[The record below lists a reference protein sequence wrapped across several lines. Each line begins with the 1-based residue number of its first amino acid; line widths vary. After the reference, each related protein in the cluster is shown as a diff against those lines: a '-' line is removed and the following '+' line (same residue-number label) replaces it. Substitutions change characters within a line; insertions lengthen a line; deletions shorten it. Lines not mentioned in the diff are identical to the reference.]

1 MTPPVIAD
9 VILQHVSEAAFLWQ
23 LYDASVCAPHY
34 NLKDLSKLDNRIE
47 AHIDGL
53 RIASDAG
60 WELVAKQ
67 LEDNTGPGEA
77 YVAAL
82 LAYESGKPER
92 IDSVLEKVAPVYV
105 LHRSVAAALRWLP
118 PTQASRYLSALL
130 NGATPGLRRLG
141 LEAAVALNANP
152 GLALEKG
159 LHDLDLSL
167 RARALRVVGEMGYT
181 VWANNLRK
189 ELRHPDLACRF
200 SAAWS
205 LARLNGDPAAIAE
218 LQTITLAE
226 STYRIPALN
235 MLIRRLDPG
244 AARKLITML
253 CKIPGAE
260 RLVLFA
266 MGAWGDPVDV
276 PYLLEKMKQT
286 PYARIA
292 AESFTF
298 ITGLN
303 LAENNF
309 DGPIPEDHEPLPNE
323 DPLDD
328 RVEMDPDENLPWPI
342 VDKVQAWWHQ
352 NRTRFRE
359 GTRYLVGEPLS
370 EARCNK
376 VVLDGYQRQRA
387 YAALE
392 LSIQHPGQPMIDVT
406 ARQK

>member
-1 MTPPVIAD
+1 MLEHIVS
-9 VILQHVSEAAFLWQ
+9 QHLVESGALWQ
-23 LYDASVCAPHY
+23 VRQSNIFAPHW
-34 NLKDLSKLDNRIE
+34 KQDDLRRIESRIE
-47 AHIDGL
+47 AHLDGL
-53 RIASDAG
+53 RIAGEEAVQLVTAYLDDNSDSSGAFVYSHLCFAG
-60 WELVAKQ
+60 EIKGGEEQLRERVLKKPAMAKGIAAGICWTNSSTVDRVMARWLGSNEASHRLTGLNIASFARLNPGLDLEKCLFDKNVTLRAEALRIVGTMGYGAWAKQ
-67 LEDNTGPGEA
+67 LK
-77 YVAAL
+77 
-82 LAYESGKPER
+82 S
-92 IDSVLEKVAPVYV
+92 
-105 LHRSVAAALRWLP
+105 
-118 PTQASRYLSALL
+118 
-130 NGATPGLRRLG
+130 
-141 LEAAVALNANP
+141 
-152 GLALEKG
+152 
-159 LHDLDLSL
+159 
-167 RARALRVVGEMGYT
+167 
-181 VWANNLRK
+181 
-189 ELRHPDLACRF
+189 ELRSQDLACRF

-226 STYRIPALN
+226 STYRIPALH

-253 CKIPGAE
+253 SKIPGAE

-266 MGAWGDPVDV
+266 IGVWGDPVDV
-276 PYLLEKMKQT
+276 PFLLEKMKQT

-342 VDKVQAWWHQ
+342 VEKIHAWWNA
-352 NRTRFRE
+352 NRSRFRE

-370 EARCNK
+370 ETRCNQI
-376 VVLDGYQRQRA
+376 VLDGYQRQRA

-392 LSIQHPGQPMIDVT
+392 LAIQHPGQPMIDIT